1 MRSSGFD
8 TVCSEFS
15 HAFSDRDL
23 GRSVTEMSCVS
34 QIIDFSDVL
43 EQRTHA
49 QCDRDWALRKH
60 LELEMAFFGTLIETT
75 EKCFFFRTG
84 VVEHHD
90 LRGAT
95 QIQSLAPIWRFGE
108 WDWRRLR

>member
-1 MRSSGFD
+1 MFAVVRSSGFD

-34 QIIDFSDVL
+34 QNIDFSDVL
-43 EQRTHA
+43 ERRTHA

-60 LELEMAFFGTLIETT
+60 LEREMAFFGTLIETT
-75 EKCFFFRTG
+75 ENASSS
-84 VVEHHD
+84 EP
-90 LRGAT
+90 A
-95 QIQSLAPIWRFGE
+95 SLNTMTYEEPHKS
-108 WDWRRLR
+108 DH